1 MGYQKLSCIKCK
13 LTLLKKRMNCFRIYK
28 KLIYIMSKQ
37 SGTVKFFN
45 QSKRYGFIKPD
56 LGNKD
61 IFVHATSLSKFEDL
75 QEGQRVVFEIEES
88 SRGIQAINIELE

>member
-1 MGYQKLSCIKCK
+1 
-13 LTLLKKRMNCFRIYK
+13 
-28 KLIYIMSKQ
+28 MSKQ

-61 IFVHATSLSKFEDL
+61 IFVHATSLPNIENL
-75 QEGQRVVFEIEES
+75 QEGQRITFEIEES
-88 SRGIQAINIELE
+88 SRGIQAINIEIEN